1 MRAILRSCVVLGLLC
16 QLGAPAARAVNVET
30 IPNPRPAGWA
40 VDLTGTLPPASLAE
54 LNDLGNQVNAKTGAG
69 LAVVMVG
76 STDGVDSHTFA
87 TRLFNTWRLGKR
99 GVLVF
104 AALTDHH
111 AEIVLGDDLNSEA
124 TRRESAAVMQESIR
138 PRFRAGDPTGA
149 MVQGAHDCVRR
160 ILEVS
165 PASAE
170 AVGAAGAAG
179 AKGLAGLTTASD
191 AKPPL
196 RTEPRTATSTDWA
209 ACSILIGILALGIL
223 LVVAVIQRLR
233 AHRCPRC
240 RATMKRLDEQE
251 DDAYLQPVEQ
261 AEERVKSVNYKV
273 WVCPACGEH
282 ETRKGSA
289 FFSRFRICPEC
300 KARTLKTTSTTLT
313 PASQFQCGS
322 IEVHQACANCSYRNS
337 FNQTT
342 PMLRASSS
350 SSSSGPDSSGGGA
363 SGSW

>member
-1 MRAILRSCVVLGLLC
+1 MRAILRSCVVLGLLFL
-16 QLGAPAARAVNVET
+16 LGAPAARAVTVET

-40 VDLTGTLPPASLAE
+40 VDLTGTLPPQKLAE
-54 LNDLGNQVNAKTGAG
+54 LNQLGDDVKARTGAA
-69 LAVVMVG
+69 LVVVVVG
-76 STDGVDSHTFA
+76 STDGVDSHAFA
-87 TRLFNTWRLGKR
+87 TRLFNAWRLGR
-99 GVLVF
+99 GGVLLF

-111 AEIVLGDDLNSEA
+111 AEIILGDDRDSEA
-124 TRRESAAVMQESIR
+124 TRQKSVAAMQESIL
-138 PRFRAGDPTGA
+138 PRFRAGDPVGA
-149 MVQGAHDCVRR
+149 IVQGANDCARR
-160 ILEVS
+160 ILDVS
-165 PASAE
+165 PSPTEAAE
-170 AVGAAGAAG
+170 

-191 AKPPL
+191 AKPPS
-196 RTEPRTATSTDWA
+196 RAKPRAATSTDWA

-240 RATMKRLDEQE
+240 KGTMKRLDEAA
-251 DDAYLQPVEQ
+251 DDAFLQPAEQ

-289 FFSRFRICPEC
+289 FFSRFKICPEC

-322 IEVHQACANCSYRNS
+322 IEVHQACANCSYRNN

-342 PMLRASSS
+342 PMLQASPS
-350 SSSSGPDSSGGGA
+350 SSSSGLDSSGGGA